1 MVVSYCLENGCL
13 SVPSSSRF
21 KWAYSGMLPKTM
33 SVNAPSQDSAPDLY
47 ERLADI
53 PRERLIEEV
62 VARWDEIVGLE
73 GDIAVLRRKLGEAEG
88 VAQLDRADGSKE
100 LELEERLR
108 LADASVRQLER
119 QLENERVRR
128 EIAETE
134 TARFSEL
141 QDENSRLLKNEE
153 ELLLLILDMEAQ
165 IDRLSVSKDEG

>member
-1 MVVSYCLENGCL
+1 M
-13 SVPSSSRF
+13 
-21 KWAYSGMLPKTM
+21 
-33 SVNAPSQDSAPDLY
+33 
-47 ERLADI
+47 
-53 PRERLIEEV
+53 IEEV

-128 EIAETE
+128 EIAEAE
-134 TARFSEL
+134 TSRFSEL

-165 IDRLSVSKDEG
+165 IDRLSGSKDEG